1 MKSDQAIGWLN
12 VDFHAKL
19 AVETTAASGWN
30 STNDCQ
36 PKTNS
41 GPCHLQDMIDSYVE
55 ERNWGIY
62 YAHEALGDH
71 PLRTEAVRYMY
82 HVAFRFY
89 PPLLE
94 AFG

>member
-1 MKSDQAIGWLN
+1 MKSDQTIGWMN
-12 VDFHAKL
+12 VDLHAKL

-41 GPCHLQDMIDSYVE
+41 GPCHFQDMIDSYVE

-62 YAHEALGDH
+62 YAHEALSDH
-71 PLRTEAVRYMY
+71 PLRTEVVRCITF
-82 HVAFRFY
+82 VANEKY
-89 PPLLE
+89 KS
-94 AFG
+94 